1 LHEFFGTETN
11 DVFEKF
17 IILTLKFRNKKG
29 KNQGKSEFFV
39 NFLRFFCDFHRGQ
52 HERHGFATRMER
64 EIKNISR
71 FIRVMRKILLPL
83 LLLFALPRA
92 EDEEVVA
99 EIVESEYSS
108 VPLSYAFDGILLN
121 SGKTLSHNYGLN
133 SALMVSGTSALIKTG
148 KDWEWNRF
156 AYRHKP
162 ITEVGMHA
170 YYIGF
175 AVPFVAPVSIYG
187 LGFALEDSK
196 LQTAGLATAQ
206 ATIISTAFSSTIKAF
221 TGRKHSD
228 VWDGKDE
235 DYSGDFAFGFMKR
248 SAFAGWPSGHSSS
261 AWAMAATLTEFYP
274 DNIPLAA
281 GLYGYAVYI
290 SASASV
296 SFHWLSDVC
305 AGSLF
310 GYTIGKTVGKHFT
323 GGETPFSIVVLP
335 NRVMIV
341 FPV

>member
-1 LHEFFGTETN
+1 LF
-11 DVFEKF
+11 DRS
-17 IILTLKFRNKKG
+17 IISLL
-29 KNQGKSEFFV
+29 
-39 NFLRFFCDFHRGQ
+39 LA
-52 HERHGFATRMER
+52 FAVTHAA
-64 EIKNISR
+64 EIKDTT
-71 FIRVMRKILLPL
+71 FT
-83 LLLFALPRA
+83 
-92 EDEEVVA
+92 
-99 EIVESEYSS
+99 EITENEYSS
-108 VPLSYAFDGILLN
+108 VPLYHAFNGILPN
-121 SGKTLSHNYGLN
+121 SGKTLTRNYGIN
-133 SALMVSGTSALIKTG
+133 SALMVSGTNAFIRTG

-162 ITEVGMHA
+162 ITEFGMHA

-175 AVPFVAPVSIYG
+175 AVPFAAPVSIYG
-187 LGFALEDSK
+187 LGFALENSK

-206 ATIISTAFSSTIKAF
+206 ATIISTTFSSAIKAF

-274 DNIPLAA
+274 NNIPLAT
-281 GLYGYAVYI
+281 GLYGYAIYI

-305 AGSLF
+305 AGSLL

-323 GGETPFSIVVLP
+323 GKESPFSIIVLP
-335 NRVMIV
+335 NKAMIV
-341 FPV
+341 FPIS